1 LSALTL
7 EQALQ
12 HAAESARIERA
23 HFEHGV
29 KDLRGEDAQLRIE
42 IASVHREVGIE
53 REITRSMV
61 AAVDARMD
69 ETNRQLARLASALE
83 RLGSRG

>member
-1 LSALTL
+1 VNTL
-7 EQALQ
+7 EPDLLVALKSVVQ
-12 HAAESARIERA
+12 T
-23 HFEHGV
+23 V

-42 IASVHREVGIE
+42 NASVHREVGIE

-61 AAVDARMD
+61 AAVDLRLD

-83 RLGSRG
+83 KLANA